1 MRVFLGVVLASATLV
16 VQAAEGRLAQLPAE
30 KFAAAG
36 LHKLTP
42 AELAQLETIV
52 AEFAASGPKSATAVE
67 PVKTMG
73 PAWLRALVTLQE
85 AGERSGA
92 EDVLESRLVGDYEG
106 WSGRTLFRLENG
118 QVWQQA
124 DRGERV
130 DSRRAQPRVRIQPG
144 SMGTYWL
151 EIEGVR
157 ERLKVRPVKLK

>member
-1 MRVFLGVVLASATLV
+1 MRVFLGFLGMCVALGAL
-16 VQAAEGRLAQLPAE
+16 AAEGRLAGLSAE

-52 AEFAASGPKSATAVE
+52 AELAAAPKSAPAS
-67 PVKTMG
+67 PVAPAAT

-85 AGERSGA
+85 VGREPEGA
-92 EDVLESRLVGDYEG
+92 EVFESRLAGDYTG
-106 WSGRTLFRLENG
+106 WEGRTLFRLENG

-124 DRGERV
+124 DAGVRV
-130 DSRRAQPRVRIQPG
+130 DDRRVQPRVRLRPG
-144 SMGTYWL
+144 AVGTYWL

-157 ERLKVRPVKLK
+157 ERVKVRPVKLQ